1 VFPLACVD
9 GTVSPELTGRIERA
23 KHRRRAV
30 KERFFH
36 TAGLVRGR
44 KYIRGSGP
52 NGERGLIPEIGLE
65 TPGNPAWDQK
75 CMIVDGSRKRR
86 HSSNPV
92 KRQWYAR
99 HRAIRFS
106 RRFLAAAVA

>member
-1 VFPLACVD
+1 MCLPSPVW
-9 GTVSPELTGRIERA
+9 TVRYRQNLRA
-23 KHRRRAV
+23 ASSAQSIAGWPSKS
-30 KERFFH
+30 FFH

-65 TPGNPAWDQK
+65 TPGNPAWEK
-75 CMIVDGSRKRR
+75 CIIVDGSRRRR
-86 HSSNPV
+86 HSSNRV

-106 RRFLAAAVA
+106 RRFLAAALA